1 MGSIGSTVEGVE
13 AESTCALKDLDKN
26 VYLLKLAGPSAISHN
41 DPFWN
46 QLLSFTFPTPT
57 SSADAEHLERETVA
71 IVRDFVANNPR
82 TGNFAALAHVFIA
95 RTKELKIS
103 ADCAND
109 IFIWQTHNALF
120 IMRCIL
126 KVFVS
131 CLTEEEMVQHFTFL
145 SPGSPPDEDS
155 QFLLEDVLEQ
165 LFHVII
171 DVPHMTITYA
181 VHLEAVTAMLVLL
194 SVQLKQ
200 NQVLQEGPIYHL
212 FTRGRSSK
220 HAGRLVKALLYNFIR
235 REAFPSLMV
244 HQPPALHH
252 EGSGVGAGGS
262 GGLLYDLAS
271 GVATGLWT
279 VLTLGAG
286 TANHRDASSMHPGGD
301 VPLAN
306 QSLLL
311 LLGLTNLGETEEV
324 VNPYRAAIVN
334 CTNTQGPVPPEI
346 HTFQINFSS
355 LFGAL
360 CVAQDHDAPTLLL
373 YLLLH
378 YNSSMRTFVLARTD
392 IENLVLP
399 IAHTLYCV
407 EENNSQHVY
416 MSLIV
421 LLILSE
427 DDTFNASIHE
437 VMLSSVSWYTE
448 RSLADISVGS
458 LLILVL
464 IRTVQFNMTRTRD
477 KYLHTNCL
485 AVLANMSA
493 HFRGLHQYAAQRIV
507 SLLELLSRK
516 HSKVLEQATQSTS
529 PALGADGTGQVP
541 DYAQDVAVV
550 EEVMRMILEVVGSC
564 VSGSLQHNPNLLY
577 TLLYKREL
585 FQAYRLQPAFA
596 DVTSNIHMVLEFF
609 GARLEQAGSGLT
621 VEQVQ
626 AVIKQ
631 GAMLLPKEKLT
642 KFPELRFRYV
652 EEENPAE
659 FFVPYIWSLVYRWAY
674 GLWWPPEAIS
684 LFPAVTAA
692 KEAQNQRTTV

>member
-1 MGSIGSTVEGVE
+1 MGSIGSTVGGVE
-13 AESTCALKDLDKN
+13 AEGTCALKDLDKN

-46 QLLSFTFPTPT
+46 QLFSFTLPTP
-57 SSADAEHLERETVA
+57 SSSTDAEHLERATVA
-71 IVRDFVANNPR
+71 IVRNFVANNPR
-82 TGNFAALAHVFIA
+82 TGNFAALAQVFIA

-126 KVFVS
+126 KVFVA
-131 CLTEEEMVQHFTFL
+131 CLTEDEMLQHFTFL

-200 NQVLQEGPIYHL
+200 HQVLREGPIYHL

-235 REAFPSLMV
+235 RDHFPSLTV
-244 HQPPALHH
+244 HKTPALHH
-252 EGSGVGAGGS
+252 EDSGGGAGGS

-286 TANHRDASSMHPGGD
+286 TANHQDASSVHPGGD

-311 LLGLTNLGETEEV
+311 LLGLTNLGETEDV

-334 CTNTQGPVPPEI
+334 CTNTQGPVPPER

-360 CVAQDHDAPTLLL
+360 CASQNHDAPTLLL

-399 IAHTLYCV
+399 IAQTLYWV

-437 VMLSSVSWYTE
+437 VMLSGVSWYTE

-464 IRTVQFNMTRTRD
+464 IRTIQFNMTRTRD

-493 HFRGLHQYAAQRIV
+493 HFRGLHQYAAQRII

-529 PALGADGTGQVP
+529 PALGGDGVGQVP

-550 EEVMRMILEVVGSC
+550 EEVMRMLLEVVGSC

-631 GAMLLPKEKLT
+631 GSMLIPKERLKHQLQND
-642 KFPELRFRYV
+642 F
-652 EEENPAE
+652 
-659 FFVPYIWSLVYRWAY
+659 
-674 GLWWPPEAIS
+674 
-684 LFPAVTAA
+684 LF
-692 KEAQNQRTTV
+692 QNNV